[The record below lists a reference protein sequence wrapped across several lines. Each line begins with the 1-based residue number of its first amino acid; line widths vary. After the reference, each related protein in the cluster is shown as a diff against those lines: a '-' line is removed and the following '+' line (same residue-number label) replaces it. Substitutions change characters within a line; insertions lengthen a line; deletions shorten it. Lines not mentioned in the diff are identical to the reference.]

1 MHKLLKHVEQST
13 IWTDSK
19 LFVLQILA
27 IFEMDM
33 RKLRHDPSELFT
45 RLIQPVVWLI
55 VFGQALA
62 HAHAI
67 STETP
72 YLDYLTPG
80 VLAQNI
86 LFVSIFYGIALIWE
100 RDMGILHKILVSPAP
115 RVCFVLGRALSAG
128 VRSLFLCVAVYI
140 LAYLIHVE
148 LKFSFLNTLGVI
160 SIVLLG
166 AGVFATF
173 SLIIAAVV
181 KKRERF
187 IGIGQVLTM
196 PLFFAS
202 NALYPIETMPHWLQ
216 VVSKFNPLSYQ
227 VDALRSFMILGET
240 TRFGIG
246 FDFIVTFFVFAALVF
261 IATFV
266 YPRIVN

>member
-1 MHKLLKHVEQST
+1 MHKLLKHVERST
-13 IWTDSK
+13 IWTNTT
-19 LFVLQILA
+19 LFTQQVLA

-45 RLIQPVVWLI
+45 RLIQPVIWLI
-55 VFGQALA
+55 VFGQALS

-72 YLDYLTPG
+72 YIDYLTPG

-100 RDMGILHKILVSPAP
+100 RDMGVLHKILVSPAP
-115 RVCFVLGRALSAG
+115 RLCFVLGRALSAG
-128 VRSLFLCVAVYI
+128 VRCLVLSVAIYI
-140 LAYLIHVE
+140 LAFLIDVE
-148 LKFSFLNTLGVI
+148 LKFDLVNILGVI
-160 SIVLLG
+160 AMVLLG
-166 AGVFATF
+166 AGLFSTF
-173 SLIIAAVV
+173 SLIVASIV

-202 NALYPIETMPHWLQ
+202 NALYPIETMPQWLQ
-216 VVSKFNPLSYQ
+216 VVCKFNPLTYQ
-227 VDALRSFMILGET
+227 VDSLRAFMIVGET

-246 FDFIVTFFVFAALVF
+246 FDFGVTICVF
-261 IATFV
+261 IGLVYLATLS

>member
-1 MHKLLKHVEQST
+1 MHKLLQHVERYN
-13 IWTDSK
+13 IWTNTK

-100 RDMGILHKILVSPAP
+100 RDMGVLHKILVSPTP

-128 VRSLFLCVAVYI
+128 VRSLVLCVAVYF
-140 LAYLIHVE
+140 LAFLIHVE
-148 LKFSFLNTLGVI
+148 LKFGLLEILGVI
-160 SIVLLG
+160 AIVILG
-166 AGVFATF
+166 SGVFATF
-173 SLIIAAVV
+173 SLIIASIV

-202 NALYPIETMPHWLQ
+202 NALYPIETMPQWLQ

-227 VDALRSFMILGET
+227 VDALRSFMIVGEL

-246 FDFIVTFFVFAALVF
+246 FDFLVTICVFAVLVF
-261 IATFV
+261 LATKA